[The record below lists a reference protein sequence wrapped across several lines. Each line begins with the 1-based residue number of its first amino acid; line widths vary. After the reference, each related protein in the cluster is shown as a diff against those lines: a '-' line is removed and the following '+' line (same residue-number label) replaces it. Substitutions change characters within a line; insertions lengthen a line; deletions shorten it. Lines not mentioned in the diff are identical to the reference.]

1 MLTLRVQKWWSLE
14 LNKYPYR
21 YFKYVSSEI
30 INQFSHKALEI
41 TVYFKEGTDVYI
53 REGDTFFINITN
65 VKVTSYSDGVNPPD
79 YVRIIPTS
87 TVQPSDSKR
96 AAFNIL
102 SHTNSSVNQAIA
114 KGSFTSTERINFQQH
129 LQHLCL
135 SGADSQFRKSKCM
148 ERDWRHT
155 QTTVNFVFPIYLQH
169 LFVSLW
175 TIAYLTQL
183 EISHMVLRTHW
194 AN

>member
-1 MLTLRVQKWWSLE
+1 ME

-102 SHTNSSVNQAIA
+102 SHTNSSVNEMISN
-114 KGSFTSTERINFQQH
+114 GSFTSSEKGLIFSAPTIFLLLR
-129 LQHLCL
+129 
-135 SGADSQFRKSKCM
+135 SGFSLEKAHV
-148 ERDWRHT
+148 WRQIGDET
-155 QTTVNFVFPIYLQH
+155 DNSNFVLPIYLQH
-169 LFVSLW
+169 LALS
-175 TIAYLTQL
+175 
-183 EISHMVLRTHW
+183 M
-194 AN
+194 ND